1 MPGFST
7 TITRSFSIFGAAL
20 LLAGLLATAT
30 PGLADEGA
38 RFVRYGAPGQEKPGL
53 LDSNDELRDLSAHL
67 DDISPETVG
76 SLAGLVGLDPA
87 ALPRVKGDPRLGSPI
102 SRAGKIVAIGFNYR
116 DHAEETG
123 TPIPSEPVL
132 FMKASSALSGPF
144 DPVIT
149 PRGSTELDYEVELVI
164 IIGRTARYVS
174 EADAFSHVAGFA
186 VGHDVSERA
195 FQRKRGGQFVKG
207 KSADT
212 FAPLGPWLVTPDAV
226 ADVQTLA
233 ISSAV
238 NGEDRQSSNTRHMIF
253 GAATIVSYV
262 SQFMTLNPG
271 DLIYTGTPSGVG
283 SAREPAVFL
292 DPGDVVTLSI
302 EKLGTQQQTIAPPP

>member
-1 MPGFST
+1 MLTKSF
-7 TITRSFSIFGAAL
+7 TRLTRAAL
-20 LLAGLLATAT
+20 ISASLLAMAV
-30 PGLADEGA
+30 PADAGQ
-38 RFVRYGAPGQEKPGL
+38 RFVRFGEPGQEKPGL
-53 LDSNDELRDLSAHL
+53 LDDQDRIRDLSASL
-67 DDISPETVG
+67 NDISPETIG
-76 SLAGLVGLDPA
+76 SLADLEELEPTSLPLVSGS
-87 ALPRVKGDPRLGSPI
+87 PRLGAPI
-102 SRAGKIVAIGFNYR
+102 SYAGKIVAIGFNYR

-164 IIGRTARYVS
+164 VIGRTARYVS
-174 EADAFSHVAGFA
+174 EADALDHVAGFA

-212 FAPLGPWLVTPDAV
+212 FAPLGPWLVTPDATG
-226 ADVQTLA
+226 DVQSLA

-238 NGEDRQSSNTRHMIF
+238 NGQARQSSNTRHMIF

-283 SAREPAVFL
+283 SARDPAVFL
-292 DPGDVVTLSI
+292 KPGDVVSLSI

>member
-1 MPGFST
+1 MLTKSF
-7 TITRSFSIFGAAL
+7 TRLTRAAL
-20 LLAGLLATAT
+20 ISASLLAMAV
-30 PGLADEGA
+30 PADAGQ
-38 RFVRYGAPGQEKPGL
+38 RFVRFGEPGQEKPGL
-53 LDSNDELRDLSAHL
+53 LDDQDRIRDLSASL
-67 DDISPETVG
+67 NDISPETIG
-76 SLAGLVGLDPA
+76 SLADLEELEPTSLPLVSGS
-87 ALPRVKGDPRLGSPI
+87 PRLGAPI
-102 SRAGKIVAIGFNYR
+102 SYAGKIVAIGFNYR

-164 IIGRTARYVS
+164 VIGRTARYVS
-174 EADAFSHVAGFA
+174 EADALDHVAGFA
-186 VGHDVSERA
+186 IGHDVSERA

-212 FAPLGPWLVTPDAV
+212 FAPLGPWLVTPDATG
-226 ADVQTLA
+226 DVQSLA

-238 NGEDRQSSNTRHMIF
+238 NGQARQSSNTRHMIF

-283 SAREPAVFL
+283 SARDPAVFL
-292 DPGDVVTLSI
+292 KPGDVVSLSI